1 VTLIRSFE
9 LGSQLKSTTRCL
21 KSGAPCINTICYGY
35 QIVAFLVCTLKTPQD
50 VSSFTK
56 GMTAPMLL
64 NAEFGLME
72 APSRRGP
79 VVRLGA
85 TA

>member
-1 VTLIRSFE
+1 
-9 LGSQLKSTTRCL
+9 L
-21 KSGAPCINTICYGY
+21 KSGAPYSNTIGFGY
-35 QIVAFLVCTLKTPQD
+35 QIVAFLVCILKTPQD
-50 VSSFTK
+50 VSSSTK
-56 GMTAPMLL
+56 GMMLL

-79 VVRLGA
+79 VLRLGA